1 MLLGSARWEGGEGTG
16 GPRAPPCCDSKG
28 KRGEG
33 RRATSHLPPLRLL
46 RADLPGGSHC
56 GVPRAL
62 VFDFVS
68 LDPPRSGMSLQPRL
82 ALIKQLAIP
91 TVLCS
96 HCRSLGD
103 HISRVVIGNLK
114 EKGKVMLP
122 RPQSPVGRYNPAYD
136 EVP

>member
-1 MLLGSARWEGGEGTG
+1 MLKVIWLVSDGARIQIEIV
-16 GPRAPPCCDSKG
+16 C
-28 KRGEG
+28 
-33 RRATSHLPPLRLL
+33 LRLL
-46 RADLPGGSHC
+46 RADLPRRSHY
-56 GVPRAL
+56 GVPHAL

-68 LDPPRSGMSLQPRL
+68 LDPPRSGMSLQPRS

-96 HCRSLGD
+96 HCCSLGD

-114 EKGKVMLP
+114 EKGKVMLL
-122 RPQSPVGRYNPAYD
+122 RPQSPVGRYNPSYD